1 MCFWVLSAWVLPLAL
16 LGLLA
21 KLLLWGNSY
30 ITKLL
35 PQRWQE
41 EGGRGE
47 EEDDKDVFIPVW
59 KDFHGGCQL
68 ICKSSA
74 LANCL
79 LRVFQRFLDL
89 EKGSWFWRRWPHVQ
103 TLLQYMLPAN
113 GELEFARDHLQLLD
127 GGIVALDWVVGPWKT
142 VKSKGGAGTFNSV
155 PVLLVIPNLL
165 GWLSRNV
172 QQLCLLALEQG
183 FYPVIFS
190 RRGQNGCPLTTLK
203 LQQFGDPADLKEA
216 VTYIKFRHP
225 SSLLFAVSEGTG
237 SGSLLSYLGECG
249 SSSYLTA
256 AGCLS
261 PVFRCQE
268 CFEVG
273 LPWLYEWSFLLY
285 QKMSLSRY
293 TTALEDAVEMK
304 KVFESRSLR
313 ELVETLFCLTRKN
326 STSWN
331 VYWEKNDPLRDVDEV
346 AIPVL
351 CICSADDPL
360 RGPPQTT
367 LPTEL
372 FKTNPYFFLLLTQ
385 HGGHCGFL
393 NNGPISWSH
402 EVTLEYFRAVT
413 EFLRT
418 EEKINRF
425 PQRRSSV
432 MLHRRRRGTLQKHE
446 PSPSYDMQEMFSWK
460 RSYTR

>member
-1 MCFWVLSAWVLPLAL
+1 MCFWGLSAWILSLAF

-21 KLLLWGNSY
+21 KLLLWDKNY
-30 ITKLL
+30 IAKLL
-35 PQRWQE
+35 PQRWKA
-41 EGGRGE
+41 EGGSGE
-47 EEDDKDVFIPVW
+47 EEDDKDVFIPAW
-59 KDFHGGCQL
+59 KDFPSGCQL

-89 EKGSWFWRRWPHVQ
+89 DRGGWFWRSWPHVQ
-103 TLLQYMLPAN
+103 TLIQYMLPADRK
-113 GELEFARDHLQLLD
+113 LEFARDHLQLLD
-127 GGIVALDWVVGPWKT
+127 GGIVALDWVVGPWKA
-142 VKSKGGAGTFNSV
+142 VKSRGGTSTASSA
-155 PVLLVIPNLL
+155 PVLLIIPNPH
-165 GWLSRNV
+165 GWLTRNV
-172 QQLCLLALEQG
+172 HQLCLLALEQG
-183 FYPVIFS
+183 FYPVIFN

-203 LQQFGDPADLKEA
+203 LPQFGDPADLKEA
-216 VTYIKFRHP
+216 VTYIQFRHP
-225 SSLLFAVSEGTG
+225 SSHLFAVSEGIG

-256 AGCLS
+256 AGCIS

-268 CFEVG
+268 WFEVG

-293 TTALEDAVEMK
+293 TTALEDVVSMK
-304 KVFESRSLR
+304 KVFKSRSLQ
-313 ELVETLFCLTRKN
+313 ELEEVLFCFTRKN
-326 STSWN
+326 TTSWDA
-331 VYWEKNDPLRDVDEV
+331 YWEKNDPLCDVDEV
-346 AIPVL
+346 AVPVL

-360 RGPPQTT
+360 RGPPETT

-372 FKTNPYFFLLLTQ
+372 FKTNPYFFLLLSQ

-393 NNGPISWSH
+393 NKGPISWSH

-413 EFLRT
+413 EFLHT
-418 EEKINRF
+418 EEKMNGF
-425 PQRRSSV
+425 PHGKSSI
-432 MLHRRRRGTLQKHE
+432 MLHRRQRGTLQKHD
-446 PSPSYDMQEMFSWK
+446 PSPSYDMQKMFSWK